1 MSSKIQK
8 QKKIFTLLNS
18 KFSSLAEESAS
29 HVSQIL
35 EDEPENSLKNSQY
48 RLIDKVYNFYKSII
62 QNINGGLIT
71 LDLEGE
77 ITFVNRIAA
86 QKLGYLINEL
96 LGKNISDLF
105 GEDDDSQKILRMLFV
120 PGKRIDEKEV
130 SFLQKDGGRIIV
142 GLTTSPIHDEDNQ
155 FDGIVLLFRDVTE
168 VSHLKLQIERMERLA
183 LLGELS
189 AGIAHEIRNPLAGIK
204 AAAQVLE
211 ETFAE
216 EDKRVQIVERIVR
229 EVDKAN
235 RLLTEFFKFARPTKP
250 KLNFYDLDMIIDGVY
265 LLLAPKMLK
274 RNIEFSTG
282 FGKGVPR
289 AYIDETQ
296 LEQVFI
302 NIFLNAID
310 SMPKGGS
317 LKIVTSAKKFH
328 VLDNEKEKLAVNN
341 NELNYALVEIS
352 DTGIGISRDNLE
364 KIFNPFFTSKAE
376 GLGLGLSIC
385 SRLIEENGGKI
396 DVVSEEGKGT
406 TFILALPA
414 FIHK

>member
-86 QKLGYLINEL
+86 QKLDYLINEL

-130 SFLQKDGGRIIV
+130 SFLQKDGSRIIV

-216 EDKRVQIVERIVR
+216 EDKRIQIVERIVR

-274 RNIEFSTG
+274 RNIEFSTE

-302 NIFLNAID
+302 NMFLNAID

-317 LKIVTSAKKFH
+317 LKIGTSAKKFH

-352 DTGIGISRDNLE
+352 DTGTGISKENLE